1 MPSVTIDLLGEYASQ
16 LAKEVNRKDN
26 GPKLDLD
33 EVRSLILNRT
43 SLPNWNETKVKF
55 NELHVAP
62 NRSFG
67 NNPPFGRVIATE
79 VTAWSDARYSHDVE
93 PGKIQWVRLGT
104 TSRSLKEIAQG
115 FEREKLDTS
124 GLGPWLEGLEVAM
137 VAGRRAKCEK
147 IEHQGK
153 RYNLWIHDATFL
165 ARIQGRVVQA
175 AATIRSQLRV
185 PAFRSDSLDDSVL
198 NAEIELLRVS
208 QHGPLFAVPPK
219 SWDRGESAKPTT
231 NEELDERLHRSI
243 PMLLAGAARDILTG
257 VYYAAWD
264 AINEAGEYGMDREPV
279 LNLTVYL
286 PAGYEGQETRVT
298 DAVLNVD
305 RHQKRGY
312 MERSDEAARIASLTV
327 AVMSQER
334 KEQRLQERLAAHESE
349 SAREA
354 LRVAG
359 KALRQPGDEFALVK
373 IELPALAV
381 GENGLLY
388 QTRLYEIFAEI
399 LEETG
404 LPPQHILSLA
414 EADFSWI
421 DSETNYKEIEKWIEK
436 AASVLHE
443 HPHWPFDE
451 SSYDFAY
458 DCIRSSLQL
467 RGLPRKSVERAPTIW
482 LVVDTATLFP
492 YAEHSPG
499 NADLSAFLSRAVDPS
514 THLSMGA
521 KPKRLKVAGAL
532 LIEHPEVQDWAND
545 QGVELVRPT
554 SGFDAGSTHIRLWRK
569 TVDTVMYWGVDERD
583 HREWWRGVRSLSD
596 HDLGRAVANKVRVH
610 QDQKIGE
617 AAQYGPERIDVYP
630 YLDGID
636 GVNARRYK
644 DWKAQEGRVERRT
657 SDHR

>member
-1 MPSVTIDLLGEYASQ
+1 MPSVTIDLLGAYASQ
-16 LAKEVNRKDN
+16 LANEVNRKDD
-26 GPKLDLD
+26 GPRLDLD

-43 SLPNWNETKVKF
+43 SLPNWNATKVKF

-79 VTAWSDARYSHDVE
+79 ETAWSDARYTHDVE
-93 PGKIQWVRLGT
+93 PSKIQWVRLGT

-124 GLGPWLEGLEVAM
+124 GIGPWLETLEVAM

-185 PAFRSDSLDDSVL
+185 PAFHSDNLDDSVL
-198 NAEIELLRVS
+198 AAEIELLRVS
-208 QHGPLFAVPPK
+208 QHGPLFSVPLKP
-219 SWDRGESAKPTT
+219 WERREPAKPTT
-231 NEELDERLHRSI
+231 PEELEERLHRSI

-257 VYYAAWD
+257 VYFSAWE
-264 AINEAGEYGMDREPV
+264 AINEEGEYGRDREPV
-279 LNLTVYL
+279 LNLTVFL
-286 PAGYEGQETRVT
+286 PVGYEGQEQRVA
-298 DAVLNVD
+298 DAVLYAD
-305 RHQKRGY
+305 THQTRDY

-327 AVMSQER
+327 AVMSQKH
-334 KEQRLQERLAAHESE
+334 KEQRLQERLAANESE

-354 LRVAG
+354 LRAAG

-388 QTRLYEIFAEI
+388 QTRLYEIFTEI

-404 LPPQHILSLA
+404 LPPPRILTLA
-414 EADFSWI
+414 EADFRWI

-436 AASVLHE
+436 AAFVLQE
-443 HPHWPFDE
+443 HQDWPFDE
-451 SSYDFAY
+451 SSYDFAC

-467 RGLPRKSVERAPTIW
+467 RGLPRKSLERAPTIW
-482 LVVDTATLFP
+482 LVVDTATLYP
-492 YAEHSPG
+492 YAEHSPP
-499 NADLSAFLSRAVDPS
+499 NADLSDLLSRAVDPS
-514 THLSMGA
+514 TPLSMGA

-532 LIEHPEVQDWAND
+532 LIEHPEVQVWAND

-569 TVDTVMYWGVDERD
+569 AVDTVMYWGVDERD
-583 HREWWRGVRSLSD
+583 HREWWRGVRSLSE
-596 HDLGRAVANKVRVH
+596 HDLGRAIANKVRVH
-610 QDQKIGE
+610 QDQTIGE
-617 AAQYGPERIDVYP
+617 AAQYGPERIHVYP

-644 DWKAQEGRVERRT
+644 DWQAQEDQVELRAP
-657 SDHR
+657 DHQ